1 MPNGKYTVEVRPMSG
16 DSPMSVLTYTK
27 GMAERVK
34 FTGSGVY
41 LIVNGLEV
49 AIGNVEEIGVKN
61 D

>member
-1 MPNGKYTVEVRPMSG
+1 MSG